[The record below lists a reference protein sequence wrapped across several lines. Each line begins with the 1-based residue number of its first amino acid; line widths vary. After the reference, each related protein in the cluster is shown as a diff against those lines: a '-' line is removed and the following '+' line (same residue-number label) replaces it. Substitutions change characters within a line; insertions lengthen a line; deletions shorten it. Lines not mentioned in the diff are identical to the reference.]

1 MKGLGVSPGIVMGQV
16 YVDWKEQLEIEKD
29 YVDDAEGEVERL
41 NLAVATASEEIRR
54 LYGDEKTAVV
64 DGDEAGPDLYRVH
77 GVMLEDP
84 EFLGEIR
91 DMIVAQNVNAEWAV
105 KTVAEKFAQ
114 VFENMDNDCLK
125 ARADDVKDVSARVC
139 RLLLHIEGGD
149 LLRDEREGLILVC
162 KSMGT
167 AEISLIQKNN
177 IVGLI
182 CEEGTIGSHA
192 TIMARNQHKPAVVGL
207 SGVADDVYRGD
218 FIIVDGNNGDVFI
231 NPDEKTIRECRARQ
245 ERESLFQQRLRS
257 FVGRPACSA
266 DGVLLKVYGNAASD
280 ADIKSIVEV
289 DGHGVGLY
297 RTEYIY
303 LTRAHLPAEGEQ
315 FWEYKKALLAMK
327 GRPVVFRTLD
337 IGGDKI
343 PSYLNMPEEKNPA
356 LGHRAIRYSLS
367 RVDIFRSQ
375 IKAIL
380 RASAYGDVSIL
391 LPLISAIDE
400 VRSAKAVIDD
410 VKEELRREGTAFNP
424 RTKVGVVVETPS
436 AAVISDL
443 IARECDFLS
452 IGSNDLIQYTMAVDR
467 LASALSYLYSP
478 FSPSVLRLVQTTI
491 KNGATAGKPVSLCGE
506 MAGDPLLSPILFGM
520 GLRSFSV
527 NPSEMLRTQWILSL
541 LKTEEMRACADE
553 VLNLATAGE
562 IHRYCRE
569 HFSRFVSGDRVPT
582 EQ

>member
-1 MKGLGVSPGIVMGQV
+1 
-16 YVDWKEQLEIEKD
+16 
-29 YVDDAEGEVERL
+29 
-41 NLAVATASEEIRR
+41 
-54 LYGDEKTAVV
+54 
-64 DGDEAGPDLYRVH
+64 
-77 GVMLEDP
+77 
-84 EFLGEIR
+84 
-91 DMIVAQNVNAEWAV
+91 
-105 KTVAEKFAQ
+105 
-114 VFENMDNDCLK
+114 
-125 ARADDVKDVSARVC
+125 
-139 RLLLHIEGGD
+139 
-149 LLRDEREGLILVC
+149 
-162 KSMGT
+162 
-167 AEISLIQKNN
+167 
-177 IVGLI
+177 
-182 CEEGTIGSHA
+182 
-192 TIMARNQHKPAVVGL
+192 
-207 SGVADDVYRGD
+207 
-218 FIIVDGNNGDVFI
+218 
-231 NPDEKTIRECRARQ
+231 
-245 ERESLFQQRLRS
+245 
-257 FVGRPACSA
+257 
-266 DGVLLKVYGNAASD
+266 
-280 ADIKSIVEV
+280 
-289 DGHGVGLY
+289 
-297 RTEYIY
+297 
-303 LTRAHLPAEGEQ
+303 
-315 FWEYKKALLAMK
+315 MK

-443 IARECDFLS
+443 IARECDFR
-452 IGSNDLIQYTMAVDR
+452 SNDLIQYTMAVDR

-569 HFSRFVSGDRVPT
+569 HFSCFVSGDRVPT

>member
-1 MKGLGVSPGIVMGQV
+1 M
-16 YVDWKEQLEIEKD
+16 
-29 YVDDAEGEVERL
+29 
-41 NLAVATASEEIRR
+41 
-54 LYGDEKTAVV
+54 
-64 DGDEAGPDLYRVH
+64 
-77 GVMLEDP
+77 
-84 EFLGEIR
+84 
-91 DMIVAQNVNAEWAV
+91 
-105 KTVAEKFAQ
+105 
-114 VFENMDNDCLK
+114 
-125 ARADDVKDVSARVC
+125 
-139 RLLLHIEGGD
+139 
-149 LLRDEREGLILVC
+149 
-162 KSMGT
+162 
-167 AEISLIQKNN
+167 
-177 IVGLI
+177 
-182 CEEGTIGSHA
+182 
-192 TIMARNQHKPAVVGL
+192 
-207 SGVADDVYRGD
+207 
-218 FIIVDGNNGDVFI
+218 
-231 NPDEKTIRECRARQ
+231 
-245 ERESLFQQRLRS
+245 
-257 FVGRPACSA
+257 
-266 DGVLLKVYGNAASD
+266 
-280 ADIKSIVEV
+280 
-289 DGHGVGLY
+289 
-297 RTEYIY
+297 
-303 LTRAHLPAEGEQ
+303 
-315 FWEYKKALLAMK
+315 LAMK

-343 PSYLNMPEEKNPA
+343 PSYLSMPEEKNPA

-400 VRSAKAVIDD
+400 VRSAKNVIDD
-410 VKEELRREGTAFNP
+410 VKEELRREGTPFNP

-467 LASALSYLYSP
+467 LAAALSYLYSP

-491 KNGATAGKPVSLCGE
+491 KNAATAGKPVSLCGE

-527 NPSEMLRTQWILSL
+527 NPFEMLRTQWILSL

-553 VLNLATAGE
+553 VLNLATAEE

-569 HFSRFVSGDRVPT
+569 HFSRFVSGDYVPT

>member
-29 YVDDAEGEVERL
+29 YVDDVEGEVERL
-41 NLAVATASEEIRR
+41 NLAVATASEEIRQ
-54 LYGDEKTAVV
+54 LYGGENAAVV
-64 DGDEAGPDLYRVH
+64 DEDEAGPDLYRVH
-77 GVMLEDP
+77 GVMLRDP

-91 DMIVAQNVNAEWAV
+91 DMIIAQNVNAEWAV

-149 LLRDEREGLILVC
+149 LLKDEREGLILVC
-162 KSMGT
+162 KSMST
-167 AEISLIQKNN
+167 AEISMIQKNN
-177 IVGLI
+177 IVGLV

-207 SGVADDVYRGD
+207 SGIADDVYHGD
-218 FIIVDGNNGDVFI
+218 FVIVDGSNGDVFI
-231 NPDEKTIRECRARQ
+231 NPDEKTIQEYHARQ
-245 ERESLFQQRLRS
+245 ERERQFQQGLRS
-257 FVGRPACSA
+257 FAGRPARSA
-266 DGVLLKVYGNAASD
+266 DGVLLKVYGNAATD

-367 RVDIFRSQ
+367 RVDIFRIQ

-410 VKEELRREGTAFNP
+410 VKEELRKEGTAFNP

-436 AAVISDL
+436 AAVLSDL
-443 IARECDFLS
+443 IAHECDFLS

-467 LASALSYLYSP
+467 LAATLSYLYSP

-491 KNGATAGKPVSLCGE
+491 KNGTAAGKPVSLCGE
-506 MAGDPLLSPILFGM
+506 MAGDPLLSPILLGM

-541 LKTEEMRACADE
+541 LKTEEMRVCADE
-553 VLNLATAGE
+553 VLNLGTAGE
-562 IHRYCRE
+562 VHRYCRE
-569 HFSRFVSGDRVPT
+569 RFSRFVSGDHVLT

>member
-41 NLAVATASEEIRR
+41 NLAVATASEEIRQ
-54 LYGDEKTAVV
+54 LYAGETVVV
-64 DGDEAGPDLYRVH
+64 DKDEAGPDLYRVH
-77 GVMLEDP
+77 GIMLGDP

-149 LLRDEREGLILVC
+149 LLKDEREGLILVC

-177 IVGLI
+177 IVGLV

-207 SGVADDVYRGD
+207 SGVADDVYHGD

-231 NPDEKTIRECRARQ
+231 NPDEETIRECRARQ
-245 ERESLFQQRLRS
+245 KRESLFQEQLRS
-257 FVGRPACSA
+257 FAGRPACSA

-315 FWEYKKALLAMK
+315 FWEYKKAMLAMK

-343 PSYLNMPEEKNPA
+343 PSYLSMPEEKNPA

-400 VRSAKAVIDD
+400 VRSAKNVIDD
-410 VKEELRREGTAFNP
+410 VKEELRREGTPFNP

-467 LASALSYLYSP
+467 LAAALSYLYSP

-491 KNGATAGKPVSLCGE
+491 KNAATAGKPVSLCGE
-506 MAGDPLLSPILFGM
+506 MAGDPMCVAILIGLGYRHLSMNGRSVARVKYLLRRIDYAEAENLAQRSLEAQLATEVRHQVAAFMERRGM
-520 GLRSFSV
+520 GGLIRGG
-527 NPSEMLRTQWILSL
+527 L
-541 LKTEEMRACADE
+541 
-553 VLNLATAGE
+553 
-562 IHRYCRE
+562 
-569 HFSRFVSGDRVPT
+569 
-582 EQ
+582 

>member
-41 NLAVATASEEIRR
+41 NLAVATASEEIRQ
-54 LYGDEKTAVV
+54 LYAGETVVV
-64 DGDEAGPDLYRVH
+64 DKDEAGPDLYRVH
-77 GVMLEDP
+77 GIMLGDP

-149 LLRDEREGLILVC
+149 LLKDEREGLILVC

-177 IVGLI
+177 IVGLV

-207 SGVADDVYRGD
+207 SGVADDVYHGD

-231 NPDEKTIRECRARQ
+231 NPDEETIRECRARQ
-245 ERESLFQQRLRS
+245 KRESLFQEQLRS
-257 FVGRPACSA
+257 FAGRPACSA

-315 FWEYKKALLAMK
+315 FWEYKKAMLAMK

-343 PSYLNMPEEKNPA
+343 PSYLSMPEEKNPA

-375 IKAIL
+375 SKAIL

-400 VRSAKAVIDD
+400 VRSAKNVIDD
-410 VKEELRREGTAFNP
+410 VKEELRREGTPFNP

-467 LASALSYLYSP
+467 LAAALSYLYSP

-491 KNGATAGKPVSLCGE
+491 KNAATAGKPVSLCGE

-527 NPSEMLRTQWILSL
+527 NPFEMLRTQWILSL

-553 VLNLATAGE
+553 VLNLATAEE

-569 HFSRFVSGDRVPT
+569 HFSRFVSGDYVPT